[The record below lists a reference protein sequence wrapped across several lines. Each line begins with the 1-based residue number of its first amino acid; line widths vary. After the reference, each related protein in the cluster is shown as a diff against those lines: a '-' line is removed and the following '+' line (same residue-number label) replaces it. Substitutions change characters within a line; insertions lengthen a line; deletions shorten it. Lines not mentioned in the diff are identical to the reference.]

1 MVKIDKC
8 VTSKFECF
16 LTRYTLFFFFRKSYA
31 KSELQASAVVKEEG
45 KANDLIERIKN
56 TPFFSPVH
64 AELDNLLVSK
74 VSNFLPYHS
83 YSRLLLGA
91 VNMSHPTPI
100 TPKDVT
106 LTQKTELHR
115 SIARTVH

>member
-1 MVKIDKC
+1 MVKVDKC
-8 VTSKFECF
+8 VTSKSVCF
-16 LTRYTLFFFFRKSYA
+16 LTRYTLKFFFRKSYA
-31 KSELQASAVVKEEG
+31 KSELQASAVVREG

-83 YSRLLLGA
+83 YSRLL
-91 VNMSHPTPI
+91 
-100 TPKDVT
+100 
-106 LTQKTELHR
+106 
-115 SIARTVH
+115 

>member
-8 VTSKFECF
+8 VTSKSVFF
-16 LTRYTLFFFFRKSYA
+16 LTRYTLNFFSRKSYA
-31 KSELQASAVVKEEG
+31 KSELQASAVVREG

-74 VSNFLPYHS
+74 VSNFLPYYS
-83 YSRLLLGA
+83 YSRLL
-91 VNMSHPTPI
+91 
-100 TPKDVT
+100 
-106 LTQKTELHR
+106 
-115 SIARTVH
+115 